1 MSSES
6 FEADRRVVQHTSGD
20 TGFVTRR
27 VAGETMIV
35 PVSSRVGD
43 LDAIYT
49 LNDVGSRVWA
59 LVETPKSVEELVAIL
74 CEEYDAPRDQLT
86 TDVVELLRELQTNG
100 LVNFIGDPGA

>member
-1 MSSES
+1 MNNES
-6 FEADRRVVQHTSGD
+6 FATNRRVVRQASGD

-27 VAGETMIV
+27 VAGETIIV

-59 LVETPKSVEELVAIL
+59 LIESPTSVEDIVETL
-74 CEEYDAPRDQLT
+74 CSEYEAPRDQIAG
-86 TDVVELLRELQTNG
+86 DVVELLRELQTSGLIG
-100 LVNFIGDPGA
+100 LVDGSGA